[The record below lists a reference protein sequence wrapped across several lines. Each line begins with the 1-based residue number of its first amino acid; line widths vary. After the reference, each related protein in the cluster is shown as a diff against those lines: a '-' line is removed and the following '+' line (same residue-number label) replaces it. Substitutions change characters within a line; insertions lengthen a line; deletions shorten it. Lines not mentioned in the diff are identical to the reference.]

1 MISKCGRM
9 ALNTRRPNCAPV
21 STRIPTAQWVATILP
36 IKVHN
41 AIGRGALPRDYSR
54 IRVPIL
60 ALFGTLSINYRY
72 QPKDAQER
80 AAIEEFDAATA
91 VYGKRNKK
99 NLLKAKGGMRIVD
112 LPQADHYLF
121 LSNEADVLR
130 EMRAFI
136 AGLK

>member
-1 MISKCGRM
+1 VGSY
-9 ALNTRRPNCAPV
+9 NT
-21 STRIPTAQWVATILP
+21 SD
-36 IKVHN
+36 KVHN

-54 IRVPIL
+54 IVVPIL
-60 ALFGTLSINYRY
+60 AIFGTLSINYRY

-80 AAIEEFDAATA
+80 AAIEEFDAATE
-91 VYGKRNKK
+91 VYVNKYRK
-99 NLLKAKGGMRIVD
+99 NLLKAKGGVRMVD
-112 LPQADHYLF
+112 LPHADHYVF